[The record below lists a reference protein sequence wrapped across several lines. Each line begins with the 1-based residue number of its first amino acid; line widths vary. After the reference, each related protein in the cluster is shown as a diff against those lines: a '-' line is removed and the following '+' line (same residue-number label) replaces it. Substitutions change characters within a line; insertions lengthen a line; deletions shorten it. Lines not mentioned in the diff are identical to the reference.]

1 MAKSEASV
9 STSKGTSSS
18 MAQITECSMSFF
30 RASKAALASSDIG
43 KVDVVIRGRI
53 FSE

>member
-9 STSKGTSSS
+9 STPKGESSS
-18 MAQITECSMSFF
+18 MARTVDCAMSFF
-30 RASKAALASSDIG
+30 RFSNAAWASLDIG
-43 KVDVVIRGRI
+43 KVDVVVSGRI

>member
-9 STSKGTSSS
+9 STPKGASSS
-18 MAQITECSMSFF
+18 MAHTTDCAMSFF
-30 RASKAALASSDIG
+30 RFSNDAWASLDIG
-43 KVDVVIRGRI
+43 KVDVVVRGRI

>member
-9 STSKGTSSS
+9 STPKGASSS
-18 MAQITECSMSFF
+18 MAHTTDCAMSFF
-30 RASKAALASSDIG
+30 RFSNAAWASLDIG
-43 KVDVVIRGRI
+43 KADVVVRGRI